1 MKRHKSIYWL
11 LLLLGGLLVSC
22 NEESE
27 VLQAVEEE
35 QEAVKLI
42 DYQVALDAIRAKKP
56 LRTNNQTQQAEN
68 YGEKGHDRRDN
79 NSKWND
85 IFDLNAPV
93 ARVKVIEVNEFGE
106 YVMKLVFGSCY
117 MHEEIEYAFEGRTLK
132 LCILNETGQKVNNY
146 IIDDYHIGDTFSI
159 PSDIFEDCY
168 LIELYV
174 GYFFY
179 TAFWFVEEQLFDT
192 LFE

>member
-1 MKRHKSIYWL
+1 MKRHKNLFGL
-11 LLLLGGLLVSC
+11 LLLFVGLLASC
-22 NEESE
+22 EEHE
-27 VLQAVEEE
+27 GLQVVEEE
-35 QEAVKLI
+35 QEALQLKDNQAI
-42 DYQVALDAIRAKKP
+42 MDAMRAKKP
-56 LRTNNQTQQAEN
+56 QRTSDQTQQAEN

-85 IFDLNAPV
+85 IFDITAPV
-93 ARVKVIEVNEFGE
+93 ARLKVIEVNEFGE
-106 YVMKLVFGSCY
+106 YVMQLVFGSCY

-132 LCILNETGQKVNNY
+132 VNFINETGKKVDDY
-146 IIDDYHIGDTFSI
+146 IIDDYHIGDIFSI
-159 PSDIFEDCY
+159 PSNIFEDCY

-174 GYFFY
+174 GYFVNN

>member
-11 LLLLGGLLVSC
+11 LLLLGCLFVSC
-22 NEESE
+22 GEESD

-35 QEAVKLI
+35 QEAVLMK
-42 DYQVALDAIRAKKP
+42 DYQAVMDAQRGKKP
-56 LRTNNQTQQAEN
+56 QRTNNQTQQAES

-79 NSKWND
+79 NSKWNN
-85 IFDLNAPV
+85 IFDITAPV
-93 ARVKVIEVNEFGE
+93 ARLKVIEVNEFGE

-132 LCILNETGQKVNNY
+132 IYFINETGQKVNVFMM
-146 IIDDYHIGDTFSI
+146 DDYHIGDTFSI
-159 PSDIFEDCY
+159 PSNIFEDCF

-174 GYFFY
+174 GYFVWN
-179 TAFWFVEEQLFDT
+179 TFWFVEEQLFDT